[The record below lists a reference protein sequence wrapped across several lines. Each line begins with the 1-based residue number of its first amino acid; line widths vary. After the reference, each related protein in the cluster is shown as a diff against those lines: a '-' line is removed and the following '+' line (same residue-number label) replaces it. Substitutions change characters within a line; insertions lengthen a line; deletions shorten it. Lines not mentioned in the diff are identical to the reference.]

1 MPGAW
6 EQALVLYLG
15 SKLQSRQPN
24 NAEASTALAAI
35 LLKHWVRQLQPQGQ
49 SNLRIALELTTTA
62 GEHLDDLLHSVW
74 PEADRR
80 AARMHVTGLLCET
93 ISQQASLCSCG
104 HPTAVLAKALE
115 EVLLQTQ
122 SLGLAEDDYSKHQ
135 CLLVP
140 LLRKS
145 MTGTAFSGC
154 SIHGHYGSCQTVAQR
169 SLVGVLMAYASTHPA
184 GRHITWKKSKQ

>member
-1 MPGAW
+1 MSGAW

-24 NAEASTALAAI
+24 DAEAGTALAAI

-62 GEHLDDLLHSVW
+62 GEHLDDLLQSVW

-104 HPTAVLAKALE
+104 HPTAVLPRHWKRFCCKLSHL
-115 EVLLQTQ
+115 VLLRTTTA
-122 SLGLAEDDYSKHQ
+122 SSSA
-135 CLLVP
+135 CLCL
-140 LLRKS
+140 S
-145 MTGTAFSGC
+145 
-154 SIHGHYGSCQTVAQR
+154 
-169 SLVGVLMAYASTHPA
+169 
-184 GRHITWKKSKQ
+184 